1 MSKTWH
7 MHDYVSVTDDV
18 TKIVR
23 KYYSTLD
30 NSYSFKEF
38 APSEKA
44 FGINKPFHGQR
55 VDGYVRAG
63 KYVVRGLFL
72 DPNNYAV

>member
-1 MSKTWH
+1 MNKEFH
-7 MHDYVSVTDDV
+7 LHDYVSIKGDTV
-18 TKIVR
+18 KIVR
-23 KYYSTLD
+23 KYMHMLEHTH
-30 NSYSFKEF
+30 SFKEYD
-38 APSEKA
+38 APEKA

-63 KYVVRGLFL
+63 KYVVRGLFV